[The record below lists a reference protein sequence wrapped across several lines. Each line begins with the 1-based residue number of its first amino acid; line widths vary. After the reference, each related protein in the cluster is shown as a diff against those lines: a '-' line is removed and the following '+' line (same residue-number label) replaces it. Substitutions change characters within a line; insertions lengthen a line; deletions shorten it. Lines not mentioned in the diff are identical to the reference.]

1 MYRRSI
7 ASLLVLTLS
16 CNAFGQ
22 DNQVNNALIAQECDP
37 AVFEELE
44 AANERARTF
53 YVAAK
58 YLDEPV
64 KLQEYT
70 CVLDILN
77 DRLGGFINLPS
88 LSDIMDAI
96 QKGLCRK
103 TQRYVNKGDRW
114 LYDNLSYDVRIPGQ
128 TLPGDIRIPGAGAG
142 TSSRSSSDGISVPIY
157 GGRKSS
163 TSKSSYLDVLY
174 GGGAKKDGEK

>member
-1 MYRRSI
+1 MYRNSV
-7 ASLLVLTLS
+7 AALMVLSLS
-16 CNAFGQ
+16 ANALGQ
-22 DNQVNNALIAQECDP
+22 DPQLDQALIAQECDP
-37 AVFEELE
+37 AVFEELK
-44 AANERARTF
+44 AANERARSF
-53 YVAAK
+53 YVSAK

-70 CVLDILN
+70 CVLDIFN
-77 DRLGGFINLPS
+77 DRLGGFIKLPS

-103 TQRYVNKGDRW
+103 AQRYVRKGDRW

-142 TSSRSSSDGISVPIY
+142 TTTRSPQANISVPIY

-163 TSKSSYLDVLY
+163 TSRSSYLDALY
-174 GGGAKKDGEK
+174 GEEPKKGGDQ